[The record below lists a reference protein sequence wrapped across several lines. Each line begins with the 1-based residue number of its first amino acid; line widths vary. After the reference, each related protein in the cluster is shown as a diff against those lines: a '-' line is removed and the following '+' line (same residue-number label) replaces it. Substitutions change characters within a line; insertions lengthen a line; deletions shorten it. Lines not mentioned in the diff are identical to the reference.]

1 MDRLHLDGFTR
12 RLRRRN
18 DRLGGEVERHA
29 ENVGIFD
36 IEQSLVRAVLIQLVR
51 LPAQR
56 AADDLLAEQLR
67 SEGADAED
75 VRYGVRSQPSV
86 SIETEETQRIFP
98 PNCPYLP
105 TVFMTSRSNS

>member
-1 MDRLHLDGFTR
+1 MTGLAVKSNGTPRMSAYSTLNNPSLGPSSFSSYDCR
-12 RLRRRN
+12 RS
-18 DRLGGEVERHA
+18 A
-29 ENVGIFD
+29 
-36 IEQSLVRAVLIQLVR
+36 
-51 LPAQR
+51 P
-56 AADDLLAEQLR
+56 ADDLLAEQLR